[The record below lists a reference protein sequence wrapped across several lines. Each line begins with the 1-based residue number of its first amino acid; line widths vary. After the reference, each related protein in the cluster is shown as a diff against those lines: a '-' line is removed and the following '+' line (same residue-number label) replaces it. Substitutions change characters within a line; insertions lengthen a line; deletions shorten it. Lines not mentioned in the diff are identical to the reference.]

1 MNAVRT
7 LRIVCLF
14 IVLLSG
20 IHKAFAQAGATVNA
34 RIDAGRITVGDPA
47 RIFIDV
53 QHDAAVSQLQWA
65 VIPDTFN
72 NLEVLEK
79 GGIDTVGKGGMVTYR
94 QRIQVTGFDSGM
106 HVVPSF
112 AFTVI
117 PKSGDP
123 YVIKTD
129 SFLLLVQTVPVDTT
143 KGFRDIKGIMEV
155 QTSWLDYIWYI
166 VGALVLLAI
175 AGYVIW
181 YFRTHRKVAA
191 PAVFNK
197 VQESLQAK
205 ALRYLDELDREQL
218 WQNGKIK
225 EYYSRLTDIIRQY
238 IEERFRMPAMEL
250 TTDELLSA
258 ARANTELQPHI
269 PMLAQILSTAD
280 MAKFA
285 RAQPTMQE
293 HIAAME
299 NARQFIKATEPVE
312 TPTIPQQS

>member
-1 MNAVRT
+1 MNAART
-7 LRIVCLF
+7 LRIACLLT
-14 IVLLSG
+14 LLIIG
-20 IHKAFAQAGATVNA
+20 GKAAFAQTGATVNA
-34 RIDAGRITVGDPA
+34 RIDATKITVGDPA

-53 QHDAAVSQLQWA
+53 QHDAATSELQWA
-65 VIPDTFN
+65 VIPDSFN

-79 GGIDTVGKGGMVTYR
+79 GGIDTVGKGGMITYR

-106 HVVPSF
+106 HMIPSF

-117 PKSGDP
+117 PKSGNP

-129 SFLLLVQTVPVDTT
+129 SIELLVQTVPVDTT
-143 KGFRDIKGIMEV
+143 KGFRDIKGIREV

-166 VGALVLLAI
+166 VAGLVFLAI

-181 YFRTHRKVAA
+181 YFRTHRKTVA

-205 ALRYLDELDREQL
+205 ALRLLGELDREQL

-225 EYYSRLTDIIRQY
+225 EYYTRLTDILRQY
-238 IEERFRMPAMEL
+238 IEERFKMPAMEL
-250 TTDELLSA
+250 TTDELLST
-258 ARANTELQPHI
+258 ARGNYELHHHI
-269 PMLAQILSTAD
+269 SLLGQILTTAD

-293 HIAAME
+293 HVMAME
-299 NARQFIKATEPVE
+299 NARQFIKDTEPVDIPT
-312 TPTIPQQS
+312 TPQKS